1 MLRRRRR
8 RRYGRVVP
16 AIIAVLIGLSVA
28 GVIYWGQNP
37 NAELKLPQGVTNRI
51 AQQAPGERVPESF
64 AAITAT
70 ATPRPTNPLAST
82 TRSSSDGGLQHQ
94 VSRIQLGAGESTEDR
109 QADARAEAA
118 DSVAELERQVH
129 AGINAERAQNGGSPL
144 RWEARLAAVARAHSD
159 DMTGRGYFSHDTPEG
174 LGPSERID
182 RAGYSC
188 WKGSHYGVAENIA
201 IETTSGGLDRVA
213 AEAVRSWMNS
223 PGHRT
228 NLLGRQYD
236 RTGVG
241 VSFGRWR
248 GYDAVYL
255 TQVFC

>member
-1 MLRRRRR
+1 MPPRRRRR
-8 RRYGRVVP
+8 RNGRALPPIV
-16 AIIAVLIGLSVA
+16 AIVIGLAVA
-28 GVIYWGQNP
+28 ATFYWYRNP
-37 NAELKLPQGVTNRI
+37 DVELSLPWGITDRV
-51 AQQAPGERVPESF
+51 AQQPSRERAPESF

-70 ATPRPTNPLAST
+70 RIPEPTARPAE
-82 TRSSSDGGLQHQ
+82 SDG
-94 VSRIQLGAGESTEDR
+94 SRQLRRLIPPVGNGTREER
-109 QADARAEAA
+109 QARAELEAVAKAA
-118 DSVAELERQVH
+118 DIELKVH
-129 AGINAERAQNGGSPL
+129 AGINAERARNGVDPQLSWDDQLG
-144 RWEARLAAVARAHSD
+144 AVARAHSE

-174 LGPSERID
+174 MGPSDRID

-201 IETTSGGLDRVA
+201 IEIASGDLDEVA
-213 AEAVRSWMNS
+213 AEAVQSWMDS

-236 RTGVG
+236 RTGIG
-241 VSFGRWR
+241 VSFGKWK